1 MSYKVKSNEVGS
13 AVGSILDQYTVDIQ
27 AGVRE
32 LTDEYAD
39 KLKEQIKKGS
49 PVDWRRVKRRGKYKR
64 SWKVKTTKDTFA
76 VYERTV
82 HSHKEY
88 RLTHLLEFGHKTRKG
103 TMTRAQAHIAPAAE
117 NIKRDYVKSISDI
130 VRQSKH
136 YGGGRRS
143 YKR

>member
-64 SWKVKTTKDTFA
+64 NWKVKTTSKGFA
-76 VYERTV
+76 VYKRTV
-82 HSHKEY
+82 YSPKEY